1 MKRTTFII
9 LLLVALTGIASET
22 FAQRA
27 IGGRRLVLDD
37 NSGNVITLDNYNRG
51 ILIGA
56 TGPTGIDPFSSSM
69 LTVDGLGTGGVA
81 PALTSPRG
89 VLFAPM
95 STAQRNSIV
104 NPANG
109 LLVYNTTTNTY
120 DVFAGGAWAA
130 ISGWTMVGNNIAP
143 GGGGTQ
149 LG

>member
-9 LLLVALTGIASET
+9 LLLVALTGITSET

-37 NSGNVITLDNYNRG
+37 GAGRSLTMDNFDRG

-56 TGPTGIDPFSSSM
+56 MGPAGIDPFSSSM
-69 LTVDGLGTGGVA
+69 LTVDGTGSGGVT

-95 STAQRNSIV
+95 STAQRNLIV

-120 DVFAGGAWAA
+120 DVFAGGSWGA
-130 ISGWTMVGNNIAP
+130 IS
-143 GGGGTQ
+143 
-149 LG
+149 